1 MPFALGT
8 FGAFIR
14 MPPLLADRRQ
24 LFDIGIAGP
33 IAGLVVAVPALAL
46 GLHWSEVVS
55 GSLEASNGFMG
66 HGALMS
72 HGVDINS
79 SVLFAGVAKLAM
91 GRALTEGHTVVL
103 HPLAFAGWLGLMV
116 TALNL
121 LPVGQ
126 LDGGHMAQAL
136 FGRPRADRI
145 GTVALF
151 AMVVL
156 GLLVWSGLLFWALV
170 VFFIAGRSGVPP
182 QDAVTPLGPGRR
194 WLGWAT
200 FALLGLILLPVPHF
214 LSPALGLHCPYL

>member
-1 MPFALGT
+1 
-8 FGAFIR
+8 
-14 MPPLLADRRQ
+14 
-24 LFDIGIAGP
+24 
-33 IAGLVVAVPALAL
+33 
-46 GLHWSEVVS
+46 
-55 GSLEASNGFMG
+55 
-66 HGALMS
+66 
-72 HGVDINS
+72 
-79 SVLFAGVAKLAM
+79 
-91 GRALTEGHTVVL
+91 
-103 HPLAFAGWLGLMV
+103 
-116 TALNL
+116 
-121 LPVGQ
+121 
-126 LDGGHMAQAL
+126 MAQAL

-200 FALLGLILLPVPHF
+200 FGLLGLILLPVPHF

>member
-103 HPLAFAGWLGLMV
+103 HPLAFAGWLGLHPLMI
-116 TALNL
+116 ALETPL
-121 LPVGQ
+121 ICAHPLQEAASDGPVAE
-126 LDGGHMAQAL
+126 L
-136 FGRPRADRI
+136 GR
-145 GTVALF
+145 V
-151 AMVVL
+151 
-156 GLLVWSGLLFWALV
+156 
-170 VFFIAGRSGVPP
+170 GRSP
-182 QDAVTPLGPGRR
+182 RR
-194 WLGWAT
+194 
-200 FALLGLILLPVPHF
+200 
-214 LSPALGLHCPYL
+214 

>member
-1 MPFALGT
+1 MKEKLAKFDKGFARGEAAL
-8 FGAFIR
+8 AVIVLLSLVLVAAVQALLR
-14 MPPLLADRRQ
+14 NLADAEVAWATSALADVGWVDAFMQRAT
-24 LFDIGIAGP
+24 LWLAMLGASLATHYDKHIGIDILAR
-33 IAGLVVAVPALAL
+33 IAKPKAR
-46 GLHWSEVVS
+46 
-55 GSLEASNGFMG
+55 
-66 HGALMS
+66 ALM
-72 HGVDINS
+72 
-79 SVLFAGVAKLAM
+79 
-91 GRALTEGHTVVL
+91 R
-103 HPLAFAGWLGLMV
+103 
-116 TALNL
+116 
-121 LPVGQ
+121 
-126 LDGGHMAQAL
+126 
-136 FGRPRADRI
+136 